1 MTKLS
6 ENAKSASAAN
16 QSLATG
22 SSSSCL
28 QYLTLSNHG
37 WSLAVF
43 VLPGRSSICR
53 WPVPASLFLEDVV
66 DLLKRLL
73 ALRVAQDISSLEKYG
88 GILLEFNRD
97 GGELPS
103 TLNFSHEVAHVGKQ
117 GFEHFWLL
125 VLLDRRKNLC
135 LQFLPGWLVVVVSHV
150 RAWITRVIHLCNWLT
165 LAMQIEH
172 AVLLRNI
179 WLVIVK
185 LGITVSVAAFG
196 AFIEQGMTAGSVIT
210 LFRRYNHLHILFLLS
225 IAKAA
230 QHSQSQE
237 D

>member
-66 DLLKRLL
+66 DLLKRLF

-88 GILLEFNRD
+88 SIFLKSNRD
-97 GGELPS
+97 GVELPS
-103 TLNFSHEVAHVGKQ
+103 TLKFYHEIVHVGKQ
-117 GFEHFWLL
+117 GFENTWLFI
-125 VLLDRRKNLC
+125 LLYCLKNLC
-135 LQFLPGWLVVVVSHV
+135 LQLIPG
-150 RAWITRVIHLCNWLT
+150 
-165 LAMQIEH
+165 
-172 AVLLRNI
+172 
-179 WLVIVK
+179 
-185 LGITVSVAAFG
+185 
-196 AFIEQGMTAGSVIT
+196 
-210 LFRRYNHLHILFLLS
+210 
-225 IAKAA
+225 
-230 QHSQSQE
+230 
-237 D
+237 